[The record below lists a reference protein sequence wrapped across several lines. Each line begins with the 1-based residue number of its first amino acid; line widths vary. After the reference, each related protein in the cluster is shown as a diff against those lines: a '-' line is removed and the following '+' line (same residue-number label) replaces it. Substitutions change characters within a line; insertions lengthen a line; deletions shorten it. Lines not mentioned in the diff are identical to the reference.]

1 MSRKLRNTIRDAN
14 MRNFSCYTIERYLII
29 DDDRNNDEK
38 DQFVKKST
46 RDFGVAFRKL
56 MLEPKVLFCHMLL

>member
-29 DDDRNNDEK
+29 DDDRNDDEK
-38 DQFVKKST
+38 DQFVKNQRET
-46 RDFGVAFRKL
+46 L
-56 MLEPKVLFCHMLL
+56 VLHSGS